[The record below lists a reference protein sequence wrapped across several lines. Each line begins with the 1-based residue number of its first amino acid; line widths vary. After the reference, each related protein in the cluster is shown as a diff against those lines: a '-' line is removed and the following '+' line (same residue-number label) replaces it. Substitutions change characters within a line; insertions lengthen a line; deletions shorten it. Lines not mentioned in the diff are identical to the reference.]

1 LGNRTPDLRIRFLP
15 FADLDGDHA
24 PAAPGVYV
32 VVWPGPGLRHF
43 LPASPA
49 GWFKRRDPSVPI
61 SVLQGVW
68 VAQSPVLYIGK
79 ASGGAT
85 GRRGIRKRLDGFAAT
100 VKVNLSAIGVG
111 ASYGS

>member
-1 LGNRTPDLRIRFLP
+1 
-15 FADLDGDHA
+15 
-24 PAAPGVYV
+24 
-32 VVWPGPGLRHF
+32 
-43 LPASPA
+43 
-49 GWFKRRDPSVPI
+49 
-61 SVLQGVW
+61 VLQGVW